1 MTIDALKE
9 ELNQITLAVGDV
21 IIDASTNAI
30 GFLLK
35 RERRI
40 DILQDDLYFWEIKW
54 TSGERGG
61 QFRTNEAL
69 KLSLWEEEQLK
80 LSIILGIIKWQ
91 SIDGGSFE
99 L

>member
-21 IIDASTNAI
+21 IIDVSTNAV

-54 TSGERGG
+54 ASGMHD
-61 QFRTNEAL
+61 NEFGNSP

>member
-1 MTIDALKE
+1 MPSEFLQE
-9 ELNQITLAVGDV
+9 EINNIILSIGDV
-21 IIDASTNAI
+21 IIDESTRGVGI
-30 GFLLK
+30 LY
-35 RERRI
+35 RRQHRI

-54 TSGERGG
+54 TSGIHGEE
-61 QFRTNEAL
+61 FNKST
-69 KLSLWEEEQLK
+69 KISLWEEEQLK

>member
-1 MTIDALKE
+1 MSSEILQE
-9 ELNQITLAVGDV
+9 EINNIILSIGDI
-21 IIDASTNAI
+21 IIDESTKGVGI
-30 GFLLK
+30 LYR
-35 RERRI
+35 REHRI

-54 TSGERGG
+54 TSGIYKDE
-61 QFRTNEAL
+61 FDKSTNI
-69 KLSLWEEEQLK
+69 SLWEEEQLK

>member
-1 MTIDALKE
+1 MSSEILQE
-9 ELNQITLAVGDV
+9 EINKIILSIGDV
-21 IIDASTNAI
+21 IIDESTKGVGI
-30 GFLLK
+30 LYR
-35 RERRI
+35 REHRI

-54 TSGERGG
+54 TSGIHGEE
-61 QFRTNEAL
+61 FNKSTNI
-69 KLSLWEEEQLK
+69 SLWEEEQLK

>member
-1 MTIDALKE
+1 MSSDFLQE
-9 ELNQITLAVGDV
+9 EINNIILSIGDV
-21 IIDASTNAI
+21 IIDESTRGVGI
-30 GFLLK
+30 LY
-35 RERRI
+35 RRQHRI

-54 TSGERGG
+54 TSGIHGEE
-61 QFRTNEAL
+61 FNKPT
-69 KLSLWEEEQLK
+69 KISLWEEEQLK

>member
-1 MTIDALKE
+1 MAIDALKE
-9 ELNQITLAVGDV
+9 ELNQINLSVGDV
-21 IIDASTNAI
+21 VIDVATNAV

-54 TSGERGG
+54 TSGERGD
-61 QFRTNEAL
+61 QFRNNEAL

>member
-1 MTIDALKE
+1 MSSEILQE
-9 ELNQITLAVGDV
+9 EINKIILSIGDI
-21 IIDASTNAI
+21 IIDESTKGVGI
-30 GFLLK
+30 LYR
-35 RERRI
+35 REHRI

-54 TSGERGG
+54 TSGIHGEE
-61 QFRTNEAL
+61 FNKSTNI
-69 KLSLWEEEQLK
+69 SLWEEEQLK

>member
-21 IIDASTNAI
+21 IIDVSTNAV

-54 TSGERGG
+54 TSGMHD
-61 QFRTNEAL
+61 NEFNKSA